1 MKLPLEIFVGLRYT
15 RAKRRN
21 HFISFISAISMLG
34 IALGVMALIV
44 VLSVMNGFENELRG
58 RILGMVSHVTVSS
71 FGGPLQG
78 WQSLRDQTMENPAVI
93 AGAPYIEAEAMISNL
108 SSVSGAL
115 IRGIDPEYET
125 GVSEIHENMEFGA
138 LTDLAAGEYG
148 IILGSGLANS
158 LDVVPG
164 DRVTMVTPQATSS
177 PLGFLPRLRRFKV
190 VGIFE
195 IGVYEYDR
203 SSALIHYQ
211 DDSRLFRLDGGVT
224 GLRLKL
230 NDLDLAPRVR
240 QELKQTVG
248 FEYWVSDWTLRHSNY
263 FKAVRTEKT
272 VMFIILSLIVAVAA
286 FNIVSTLVM
295 VVTDKQADIA
305 ILRTL
310 GMSPLSVMWVFMV
323 QGTLIGFIGTL
334 LGLAAGVT
342 VALQIDVI
350 IPALEQFFQTQ
361 FLPRGVYPI
370 TDLPSEM
377 KQADVIKITLLSFGV
392 SVLATLYPALR
403 ASKTRPAEALS
414 YE

>member
-21 HFISFISAISMLG
+21 HFISFISMISMLG

-44 VLSVMNGFENELRG
+44 VLSVMNGFEKELRG

-71 FGGPLQG
+71 FGGPLRD
-78 WQSLRDQTMENPAVI
+78 WQSLREKAMEHSAVV
-93 AGAPYIEAEAMISNL
+93 AGAPYTEAEAMISNL

-115 IRGIDPEYET
+115 IRGIDPASEI
-125 GVSEIHENMEFGA
+125 GVSEIHENMEYGA
-138 LTDLAAGEYG
+138 LSDLVAGEYG
-148 IILGSGLANS
+148 ILLGSGLANS

-203 SSALIHYQ
+203 SSAIIHYQ
-211 DDSRLFRLDGGVT
+211 DASRLFRLDGGVT

-230 NDLDLAPRVR
+230 DDLDLAPQVR
-240 QELKQTVG
+240 QDLRQTIG
-248 FEYWVSDWTLRHSNY
+248 IEYWVSDWTLRHSNY

-323 QGTLIGFIGTL
+323 QGTLIGLVGTL
-334 LGLAAGVT
+334 LGLVSGIA
-342 VALQIDVI
+342 VASHIDVI
-350 IPALEQFFQTQ
+350 VPALEQFFQTQ

-377 KQADVIKITLLSFGV
+377 KQSDVIKITLLSFGI
-392 SVLATLYPALR
+392 SVLATLYPAFR
-403 ASKTRPAEALS
+403 AAKTRPAEALS